1 MRDISR
7 RDFMRRT
14 AGALAV
20 AAAVPAGGETA
31 PAPLM
36 ATTVRPLGETGL
48 ACTLLGMGTGVKAG
62 GGHSSLTRKGEQAA
76 LELLEYAYAQGLTY
90 FDLSDSYGSHPLMK
104 QVLQG
109 PVDRDKVTLLTKTGS
124 REPALV
130 RADIERFRKEID
142 TDRLDIV
149 LLHCLTTPDWPERL
163 EGCLDVLAD
172 AKAKGVIRA
181 HGVSCHSL
189 DALKR
194 AAETDW
200 VDVILARINPFGL
213 KMDGPPEQVAPVL
226 QKAHATGK
234 GVLGMKIVGEGQCKD
249 KVAESLEYV
258 MGLGCVD
265 AMAIGFL
272 APGEVDSAIGHV
284 RAICAA

>member
-20 AAAVPAGGETA
+20 AAAVPAAGETA
-31 PAPLM
+31 PAPLT
-36 ATTVRPLGETGL
+36 ATTIRPLGETGL

-62 GGHSSLTRKGEQAA
+62 GGHSALTRKGEQAA
-76 LELLEYAYAQGLTY
+76 LELLEYAYAQGLRY

-104 QVLQG
+104 QVLKG
-109 PVDRDKVTLLTKTGS
+109 PVDRDKVTLLTKTQS

-149 LLHCLTTPDWPERL
+149 LLHCLTKPDWPERL

-181 HGVSCHSL
+181 HGVSCHNL

-194 AAETDW
+194 AAETEW
-200 VDVILARINPFGL
+200 VDVILARINPFGI
-213 KMDGPPEQVAPVL
+213 KMDGPPEEVAPVL
-226 QKAHATGK
+226 QRAHATGK

-272 APGEVDSAIGHV
+272 APAEVDSAIGHV
-284 RAICAA
+284 RAIGAA

>member
-1 MRDISR
+1 
-7 RDFMRRT
+7 MRRT
-14 AGALAV
+14 AGALA
-20 AAAVPAGGETA
+20 AAAVPAAGETA
-31 PAPLM
+31 PAPVT
-36 ATTVRPLGETGL
+36 ATTIRPLGETGVT
-48 ACTLLGMGTGVKAG
+48 CTLLGMGTGVRAW
-62 GGHSSLTRKGEQAA
+62 GGHSELTRQGEQAA
-76 LELLEYAYAQGLTY
+76 LDLLEYAYAQGLTY

-109 PVDRDKVTLLTKTGS
+109 PVDRDKVTLLTKTQS
-124 REPALV
+124 HDPALI

-149 LLHCLTTPDWPERL
+149 LLHCMTKPDWPERL

-189 DALKR
+189 AALKR

-200 VDVILARINPFGL
+200 VDVVLGRINPFGV

-234 GVLGMKIVGEGQCKD
+234 GVLGMKIVGEGQCRD
-249 KVAESLEYV
+249 KVPESLKYV
-258 MGLGCVD
+258 MGLGSVD

-272 APGEVDSAIGHV
+272 AQGEVDSAIGHV
-284 RAICAA
+284 RAIGSA